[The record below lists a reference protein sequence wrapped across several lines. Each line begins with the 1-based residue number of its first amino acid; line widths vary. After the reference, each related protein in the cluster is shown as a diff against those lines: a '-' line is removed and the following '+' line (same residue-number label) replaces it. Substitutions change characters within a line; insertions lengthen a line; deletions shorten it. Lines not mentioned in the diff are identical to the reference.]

1 MSKKET
7 AIFSF
12 KALAH
17 DVSGGKGKLG
27 KFTAEVISLWVK
39 QRTLVLPNTTS

>member
-1 MSKKET
+1 MSKKEV
-7 AIFSF
+7 AISF
-12 KALAH
+12 FKVLAH

-39 QRTLVLPNTTS
+39 QRTVMLPNTTS